1 MAFFFVLSGF
11 IITFIHRGDF
21 GRPSRLRPYLRKRA
35 VRIYPTYLACSPL
48 VYFLAAS
55 HSLAARIA
63 ADRLDVLVKALLLV
77 PQDPAVVG
85 GTGAPVIVVAW
96 SLQYELMFYAAIGLA
111 VIHPLLFVAA
121 LLFGGEFRLG
131 GGRADGAVSLYVLR
145 QPAMLLFG
153 MGMATAWLL
162 QSGWRM
168 PKPLA
173 VAAVAGVLFFCVG
186 AAEAI
191 FGKEPHYAKLNL
203 AYGLCAAVVILALVQ
218 AERERPGR
226 FENRAVAV
234 LGDASYAM
242 YLIHF
247 PLIAVLCKVAVA
259 LGLHGFW
266 GAVVAFIGIFICCVL
281 ASVLFYLG
289 LERPMLRVLS
299 SRPRKSDVA
308 AVQHPST
315 T

>member
-1 MAFFFVLSGF
+1 
-11 IITFIHRGDF
+11 
-21 GRPSRLRPYLRKRA
+21 
-35 VRIYPTYLACSPL
+35 
-48 VYFLAAS
+48 
-55 HSLAARIA
+55 
-63 ADRLDVLVKALLLV
+63 
-77 PQDPAVVG
+77 
-85 GTGAPVIVVAW
+85 
-96 SLQYELMFYAAIGLA
+96 MFYAAIGLA
-111 VIHPLLFVAA
+111 VIHPLLLVGAA
-121 LLFGGEFRLG
+121 LMFAANFVWEAIAHTGQFPYSFF
-131 GGRADGAVSLYVLR
+131 ANSL
-145 QPAMLLFG
+145 MLLFG

-203 AYGLCAAVVILALVQ
+203 AYGLCAAVVIFALVQ

-226 FENRAVAV
+226 FENRTVAV

-259 LGLHGFW
+259 LGLHVFW

-299 SRPRKSDVA
+299 SRPRKSDGA